1 MVNKNI
7 IDIIDTIG
15 VDDLDKVIEL
25 LKDKKRIHTA
35 GDGFKQVF
43 NSGHIIEIQYDKNC
57 LVYVD
62 RLINVNVAGNT
73 ASYTFGMF
81 GTDGKI
87 TVTLSSKID
96 EHGFNFTSSLPYV
109 QVLDSLVFDN
119 SNYKTTHLANA
130 LVVCKLMR
138 GVYDK
143 NMLVPVENDAL
154 RCLTETRNKVQEAVN
169 KGIADPISQPNADEA
184 VPTPRT
190 DMRIFTPRCLNEN
203 SENTNR
209 EVGEKLEEAEE
220 AERVEKSSIALSL
233 ETVINDISTWL
244 TTTSDSSKCSKRI
257 LVEIDTNKTTTEGNT
272 TVTRRNNL
280 SMAFKSLFIDSSNN
294 TILFG
299 IESAD
304 CIDSIDSKSWKYKIN
319 EDESFSFS
327 WDARS
332 GAFII
337 IGTRNNIE
345 ACKFKIR
352 FMNSNGQFVEDVSE
366 IFSDFTIKCVS

>member
-154 RCLTETRNKVQEAVN
+154 RCLTETRNKVQDAVN
-169 KGIADPISQPNADEA
+169 KGIADPISQPDADEA

-203 SENTNR
+203 SKNTNG
-209 EVGEKLEEAEE
+209 EVSEKVEK
-220 AERVEKSSIALSL
+220 VEKSSTSLSL

-280 SMAFKSLFIDSSNN
+280 SMAFKSLFIDSPNN
-294 TILFG
+294 TIIFG
-299 IESAD
+299 IEAAD
-304 CIDSIDSKSWKYKIN
+304 CIDSIDNKSWKYKIN

-327 WDARS
+327 WDARR
-332 GAFII
+332 GALII

-352 FMNSNGQFVEDVSE
+352 FMNSDGQFIEDVSE

>member
-96 EHGFNFTSSLPYV
+96 EYGFNFTSSLPYV

-154 RCLTETRNKVQEAVN
+154 RCLTETRNKVQDAVN
-169 KGIADPISQPNADEA
+169 KGIADPISQPDADEA

-203 SENTNR
+203 SKNTNG
-209 EVGEKLEEAEE
+209 EVSEKVEK
-220 AERVEKSSIALSL
+220 VEKSSTSLSL

-280 SMAFKSLFIDSSNN
+280 SMTFKSLFIDSPNN
-294 TILFG
+294 TIIFG
-299 IESAD
+299 IEAAD
-304 CIDSIDSKSWKYKIN
+304 CIDSIDNKSWKYKIN

-327 WDARS
+327 WDARR
-332 GAFII
+332 GALII

-352 FMNSNGQFVEDVSE
+352 FMNSDGQFIEDVSE